1 MRRSVSKPAP
11 ALPPHNASPSQ
22 GRCLVHFTWQIPH
35 AGPPA
40 GHQVSPVTCAFLS
53 PHPIPPSSES
63 EKSDQG
69 PKDLSATP
77 QLQERG
83 LQQRRAIM
91 RWKMWANPEPNE
103 GLIHAVKICQLLV
116 NSSSG
121 PELGGRGGLCSKEH
135 LGLYLGCCFSPL
147 SLFFSFLECE
157 YKVYGGAW
165 SLFTPG
171 ANSPQLKAEMQRK
184 TGPRSPQ
191 KAGEPG
197 GGGGEAGGGAQE
209 EVEGYLILNLL
220 FFFF

>member
-1 MRRSVSKPAP
+1 MQTLQLATKSHR
-11 ALPPHNASPSQ
+11 LPVPS
-22 GRCLVHFTWQIPH
+22 CPLTPSH
-35 AGPPA
+35 
-40 GHQVSPVTCAFLS
+40 
-53 PHPIPPSSES
+53 PSSES

-220 FFFF
+220 FFFFLMWKLLDTNRPCV

>member
-1 MRRSVSKPAP
+1 
-11 ALPPHNASPSQ
+11 
-22 GRCLVHFTWQIPH
+22 
-35 AGPPA
+35 
-40 GHQVSPVTCAFLS
+40 
-53 PHPIPPSSES
+53 
-63 EKSDQG
+63 
-69 PKDLSATP
+69 
-77 QLQERG
+77 
-83 LQQRRAIM
+83 M

-220 FFFF
+220 FFFFFNVETFRHKPALCLSH

>member
-1 MRRSVSKPAP
+1 MQAFQLATPSSIVDSKSHL
-11 ALPPHNASPSQ
+11 LPVASCLLTPSHS
-22 GRCLVHFTWQIPH
+22 G
-35 AGPPA
+35 
-40 GHQVSPVTCAFLS
+40 
-53 PHPIPPSSES
+53 SES
-63 EKSDQG
+63 ENSNQG
-69 PKDLSATP
+69 PKDSSATP

-83 LQQRRAIM
+83 LQQHRAIM

-121 PELGGRGGLCSKEH
+121 PELGRRGGLCSQEH

-184 TGPRSPQ
+184 TGPRGPPEHEVIQEGGGRS
-191 KAGEPG
+191 GWWRGPG
-197 GGGGEAGGGAQE
+197 GGGRIFNIEFAF
-209 EVEGYLILNLL
+209 L
-220 FFFF
+220 FFFNVETFRHKPALCLSH

>member
-1 MRRSVSKPAP
+1 MQ
-11 ALPPHNASPSQ
+11 ALQLATKSHRLPVPS
-22 GRCLVHFTWQIPH
+22 CLLTPSH
-35 AGPPA
+35 
-40 GHQVSPVTCAFLS
+40 
-53 PHPIPPSSES
+53 PSSES

-147 SLFFSFLECE
+147 SLFFRFWNVNIKFMEGPGLCSHRVLIAHSWKQRCRG
-157 YKVYGGAW
+157 KLGRGA
-165 SLFTPG
+165 PRRQGNQEEG
-171 ANSPQLKAEMQRK
+171 AERLVE
-184 TGPRSPQ
+184 GPRRRW
-191 KAGEPG
+191 KD
-197 GGGGEAGGGAQE
+197 
-209 EVEGYLILNLL
+209 I
-220 FFFF
+220 